1 MALPL
6 IGRERDE
13 TLTDRSHGDAVI
25 REPNLTE
32 RMPLFNIAH
41 SQRFKAA

>member
-1 MALPL
+1 MKLSV
-6 IGRERDE
+6 
-13 TLTDRSHGDAVI
+13 TDRSHGDAVMKK
-25 REPNLTE
+25 PKLTE

>member
-1 MALPL
+1 MEPHKPIEA
-6 IGRERDE
+6 ER
-13 TLTDRSHGDAVI
+13 GDAVI

-41 SQRFKAA
+41 SGKIKAA